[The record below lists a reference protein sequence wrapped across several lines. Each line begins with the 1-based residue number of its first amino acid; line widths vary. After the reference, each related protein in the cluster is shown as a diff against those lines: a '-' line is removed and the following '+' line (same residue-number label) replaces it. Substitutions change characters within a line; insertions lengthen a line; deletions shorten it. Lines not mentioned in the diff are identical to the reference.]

1 MSQNAIN
8 LDAVPNGLPV
18 ANSTGSALTGVTLD
32 DGELLIGVTGGAPVA
47 ATLTAGANVTITNGP
62 NSIEIA
68 AAGGGGGGAPG
79 VNMISVTSNQTYT
92 TPAGLLCAVF
102 EGVGAGGAG
111 GGGSLSTTGV
121 AVGSSGGAGAYGRV
135 ILTAAQIGASAT
147 LTIGLGQAGTTGAGF
162 DGGNTVIVCS
172 AGTFT
177 LPGGKGGPIA
187 SDSLIC
193 VSAPAPI
200 GDNPT
205 GSWNIAV
212 NGQGGSGGYIE
223 RTAGVGVQGCVL
235 PAGSTRWGG
244 GAPHTEIWEF
254 STGNEVVN
262 GINALSSGAGGS
274 GALLQRTS
282 GTVNAVGG
290 NGMNGQIVITEFY
303 A

>member
-18 ANSTGSALTGVTLD
+18 ANSSGSALTGVTLG

-47 ATLTAGANVTITNGP
+47 TTIAAGANVTITNSP

-68 AAGGGGGGAPG
+68 ATGGGSPG
-79 VNMISVTSNQTYT
+79 VNMISVTSNATYT

-102 EGVGAGGAG
+102 EGVGGGGAG

-147 LTIGLGQAGTTGAGF
+147 LTIGLGAAGTTGAGS
-162 DGGNTVIVCS
+162 DGGNTVIVCD

-177 LPGGKGGPIA
+177 LPGGKGGPQA
-187 SDSLIC
+187 DDPDIC
-193 VSAPAPI
+193 VSDPAPI
-200 GDNPT
+200 SDDPT
-205 GSWNIAV
+205 GAWNIAV

-235 PAGSTRWGG
+235 PAGSTVWGG

-262 GINALSSGAGGS
+262 GIDALSPGTGGS

-282 GTVNAVGG
+282 GTVDAVGG
-290 NGMNGQIVITEFY
+290 DGMNGQIVITEFY